1 MFLRQVRADQQ
12 QQTSDFRLRKPKRTR
27 VKSSNISSHVLSSDT
42 TSPFTNININSQIH
56 KKNKTPLQPE
66 DTLHEENR
74 TPLQPEDTLHEE
86 NRTPLQPEDTP
97 INENDDL
104 YSIFDNNG
112 NFFNDPNDSD
122 DFYNNSGDD
131 QETNREFNEK
141 AYDGNKKQNHYSRNE
156 AGPYF
161 PNYTML
167 LLFLWITKHQIGLEA
182 YRDFANIIKHPKFNP
197 KDVPISLA
205 TIKKYR
211 DGLPLLP
218 FKGHTVSLNNR
229 NTPSTSKSTG
239 QALIFPL
246 KDILHRILANP
257 QLREYMYFGS
267 GIYCENKCEIWHG
280 KLWHKSP
287 LFGEISI
294 RLNNDIYIDKFGP
307 FRNAYHAIGGIYL
320 QIGNMKQILRQKL
333 KNHFLYGFIPY
344 AAASDEVLQPII
356 KDIQE
361 FEREYELEI
370 NNQHT
375 TLQFAEVRNVQ
386 TQTERDFL
394 TMEYGIRENPSVF
407 DNVMRD
413 WHLQCPHDA
422 FHCMGGIAKEMLQAT
437 FEILTAM
444 GEEVFLKTWRN
455 FEFPSTWSRQQNPIT
470 HLDLYFFSD
479 YLHLSMIMPFFI
491 NRVITNVTLLNKP
504 FTEHL
509 IKVYNITKN
518 QVIDRLLNLWISFS
532 KMVYLVFRKE
542 FSENCYNNLQQS
554 LMQWA
559 IQVAKI
565 FPNITRLPNFH
576 IQCHFIMHAK
586 HFATL
591 VNTAVSTKEM
601 MHRLYK
607 GIVPH
612 SNKKDIELDFVRR
625 DNCL

>member
-27 VKSSNISSHVLSSDT
+27 VKSPNISSHVLSSDT

-56 KKNKTPLQPE
+56 EKNKTSLQPE

-97 INENDDL
+97 INENDDF

-141 AYDGNKKQNHYSRNE
+141 VYDGNKKQNHYSRNE

-246 KDILHRILANP
+246 KDILHRILANL
-257 QLREYMYFGS
+257 QLREHMYFGP
-267 GIYCENKCEIWHG
+267 GIYCENKCEIWHRE
-280 KLWHKSP
+280 LWHKSP

-294 RLNNDIYIDKFGP
+294 RLNNVVYGLGDFITYYDVRTSETYYGRIISILHIDDSQDMCIKIECILEFDSLSSILKSKHRKVASQDGCLWMTDDTLIIKPANIISKVDIWLTDISEPSNFSHFITEIVYYINGRWITRPIDLRHHHPVEYITIQNPPSNLPTYRFFLDIYIDKFGP
-307 FRNAYHAIGGIYL
+307 FRNAYHAIGDIYL
-320 QIGNMKQILRQKL
+320 QIDNMKQILRQKL

-361 FEREYELEI
+361 LEREYELEI
-370 NNQHT
+370 NNQRVWVTGGLGVITSDLPEGNEQAGVKNHNAYYGCRNCMIHHNNLHDISFDIAKYGRYHHKT
-375 TLQFAEVRNVQ
+375 TLQFAEVRNAQ

-394 TMEYGIRENPSVF
+394 TMEYGRTPN
-407 DNVMRD
+407 N
-413 WHLQCPHDA
+413 
-422 FHCMGGIAKEMLQAT
+422 T
-437 FEILTAM
+437 
-444 GEEVFLKTWRN
+444 N
-455 FEFPSTWSRQQNPIT
+455 IT
-470 HLDLYFFSD
+470 H
-479 YLHLSMIMPFFI
+479 
-491 NRVITNVTLLNKP
+491 K
-504 FTEHL
+504 
-509 IKVYNITKN
+509 
-518 QVIDRLLNLWISFS
+518 
-532 KMVYLVFRKE
+532 
-542 FSENCYNNLQQS
+542 
-554 LMQWA
+554 
-559 IQVAKI
+559 
-565 FPNITRLPNFH
+565 
-576 IQCHFIMHAK
+576 
-586 HFATL
+586 
-591 VNTAVSTKEM
+591 
-601 MHRLYK
+601 
-607 GIVPH
+607 
-612 SNKKDIELDFVRR
+612 
-625 DNCL
+625 

>member
-167 LLFLWITKHQIGLEA
+167 LLFLWIIKHQIVVYGLS
-182 YRDFANIIKHPKFNP
+182 DFITYYDVHTSETYYGRIISILHIDDSQDMCIKIECILEFDSLPSILKSKHRKVASQDGCLWMTDDTLIIKPANIISK
-197 KDVPISLA
+197 V
-205 TIKKYR
+205 TG
-211 DGLPLLP
+211 GLGVITSNLP
-218 FKGHTVSLNNR
+218 EGNE
-229 NTPSTSKSTG
+229 
-239 QALIFPL
+239 QAGV
-246 KDILHRILANP
+246 KNH
-257 QLREYMYFGS
+257 
-267 GIYCENKCEIWHG
+267 
-280 KLWHKSP
+280 
-287 LFGEISI
+287 
-294 RLNNDIYIDKFGP
+294 
-307 FRNAYHAIGGIYL
+307 NAY
-320 QIGNMKQILRQKL
+320 
-333 KNHFLYGFIPY
+333 YGCRNCMIHHNN
-344 AAASDEVLQPII
+344 LH
-356 KDIQE
+356 DIS
-361 FEREYELEI
+361 FDIAKYGRY
-370 NNQHT
+370 HHKT

-437 FEILTAM
+437 FEILTA
-444 GEEVFLKTWRN
+444 
-455 FEFPSTWSRQQNPIT
+455 
-470 HLDLYFFSD
+470 
-479 YLHLSMIMPFFI
+479 
-491 NRVITNVTLLNKP
+491 
-504 FTEHL
+504 
-509 IKVYNITKN
+509 
-518 QVIDRLLNLWISFS
+518 VIDRLLNLWISFS